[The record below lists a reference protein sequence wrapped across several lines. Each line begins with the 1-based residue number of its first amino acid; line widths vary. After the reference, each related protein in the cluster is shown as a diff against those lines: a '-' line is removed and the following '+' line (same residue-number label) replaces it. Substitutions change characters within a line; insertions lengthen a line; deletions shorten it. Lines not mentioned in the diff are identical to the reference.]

1 MLDVSIR
8 TELLR
13 LMLDLRRERGLAY
26 LFITHDLSLAWVIAD
41 RIAVMYLGKI
51 MEIGPAETV
60 IRSPRNPYTQALVS
74 VSPSPDPPDAG
85 TRARRTILEG
95 ETPDAAH
102 VPTGC
107 RFHPRCPVAFDRCT
121 VEEPPLFDLGGGQA
135 AACWLA
141 EPGAVSPRS
150 TVLAAEAAAGAV
162 PPAEAITPSSGGT
175 TAIPSE
181 PETAT

>member
-1 MLDVSIR
+1 
-8 TELLR
+8 
-13 LMLDLRRERGLAY
+13 MLDLRRERGLAY

-141 EPGAVSPRS
+141 EPGVVTSQPAS
-150 TVLAAEAAAGAV
+150 TPSDRAAGAV
-162 PPAEAITPSSGGT
+162 PPAEAITPSSGGA
-175 TAIPSE
+175 TATPSE